1 MSDVQS
7 DMTFHHMGVAVP
19 ELAGA
24 IAEYREIFGYSLASG
39 PFNDPIQKVSVCFL
53 ARGGEPQIELVA
65 PFGEASP
72 IKRLLSSGGGAYHFC
87 YEVPDIEKA
96 IADVRARKC
105 LVISGP
111 VRAVAFG
118 NRRIAWFYTPAR
130 QLVELLEASG
140 SRE

>member
-1 MSDVQS
+1 
-7 DMTFHHMGVAVP
+7 MTENELVFHHMGVAVTDL
-19 ELAGA
+19 ERA
-24 IAEYREIFGYSLASG
+24 ITEYADILGFQLVSG
-39 PFNDPIQKVSVCFL
+39 PFADPLQKVKVCFL
-53 ARGGEPQIELVA
+53 ARGTEPQIELIA
-65 PFGEASP
+65 PYGDDSP

-111 VRAVAFG
+111 VQAVAFG